1 MAQKLSYERYYW
13 LHSQIR
19 ARRYPNARTLSE
31 KCEISQK
38 QAQRDIEFMR
48 DRLGV
53 PFHFNTQQRGYEYTD
68 AGYELPPVW
77 FNEEELSSLCLAARL
92 AGTIPD
98 RRLKDSLH
106 ELLEKFLRFRSAG
119 SPPNLQDVENKVSV
133 KNIEYYK
140 VKEAVFRHIVGALF
154 QNQPID
160 ITYRTPYTGEETRR
174 TILPLHLLC
183 YMGNW
188 YLIAFCSLKGEVRDF
203 ALSRIHTIQTSPRLI
218 EPPTDLP
225 RIKEYLRNSFGLLGG
240 ATSVEVSLRFGAD
253 VADWIDEQ
261 VWHEA
266 QEIDRGP
273 DGSLRLRFK
282 VSDFREV
289 RREILKFGSSVEVLS
304 PPELRE
310 EVAREIEK
318 MTKVYR

>member
-19 ARRYPNARTLSE
+19 ARQYPNARTLSE

-53 PFHFNTQQRGYEYTD
+53 PFHFNVKHRGYEYAD

-77 FNEEELSSLCLAARL
+77 FNEEELLSLCLAARL
-92 AGTIPD
+92 SGAIPD
-98 RRLKDSLH
+98 SRLKGSLH
-106 ELLEKFLRFRSAG
+106 ELLEKFLRFRSSG

-140 VKEAVFRHIVGALF
+140 VKEAVFRHVVGALF
-154 QNQPID
+154 QNHTIN

-203 ALSRIHTIQTSPRLI
+203 ALSRIRTIETSSNPI
-218 EPPTDLP
+218 DPPADLP
-225 RIKEYLRNSFGLLGG
+225 RIKEYLRDKFGLLSNE
-240 ATSVEVSLRFGAD
+240 TSIQVSLRFIAD
-253 VADWIDEQ
+253 VADWIGEQ
-261 VWHEA
+261 IWHEA
-266 QEIDRGP
+266 QEIDREP
-273 DGSLRLRFK
+273 DGSLRLKFK
-282 VSDFREV
+282 VSDFREI
-289 RREILKFGSSVEVLS
+289 RREILKYGSSVEVLA
-304 PPELRE
+304 PEELRKSIE
-310 EVAREIEK
+310 EEIKK
-318 MTKVYR
+318 MSEIYR